1 MSRVKLKE
9 KGQVTIPASVR
20 EQISAHTGDM
30 FEVAVANG
38 SIVLKPL
45 DVVARKKASTPKH
58 KGAVDISKWIGA
70 GKGLFQS
77 PEDAAD
83 FIARERASWD

>member
-20 EQISAHTGDM
+20 EQIAAHTGDM
-30 FEVAVANG
+30 FDVVVANG

-45 DVVARKKASTPKH
+45 DVVTRKKTSTSKL
-58 KGAVDISKWIGA
+58 KSGVDISKWIGS